1 MCCYLKLYIS
11 AVTVVAAFCICCG
24 LVEQLYCTFCG
35 LRSASVVPNSYIFCG
50 LKAVPVVDVLCT
62 CYGLIA
68 PSVEFHYCVYCGF
81 IYKSV
86 VASQL
91 YLTRL
96 LCCICFYFIAV
107 SIVAA
112 LYLLWLHCCICCFF
126 MDVRV
131 PNDFISKYAV
141 AFTTASAKL

>member
-50 LKAVPVVDVLCT
+50 LKAVPVVAVLCT

-96 LCCICFYFIAV
+96 LCCICFDLMLSLLWLRCICYGFIAV
-107 SIVAA
+107 SAVSSWMYE
-112 LYLLWLHCCICCFF
+112 YLMTLFQNMLWFYHCIC
-126 MDVRV
+126 
-131 PNDFISKYAV
+131 
-141 AFTTASAKL
+141 